1 VVKLARKLGA
11 EAVLGNHDAHVL
23 KHHRGEAVGPHH
35 TEVAKSLTVKDFE
48 YLAGLPL
55 WLDVPRHQVRVV
67 HAGLVPGV
75 KVEAQRPEELINMRS
90 LDAQGQP
97 RRRVS
102 EGVPWASKWQGP
114 ELAVFGHDAM
124 RGLQEYPLALGL
136 GRGDE
141 RRDRGADEHLAPHP
155 HLAGVRGERGDGRVE
170 LRAHLARASLGVLP
184 GDRGIDDG
192 DQHEVLVAATAGD
205 GEGGGV
211 GVPGQVGEVGSAD
224 DGHGRP

>member
-1 VVKLARKLGA
+1 MRRTIIIGDVHGCAEELRDLLQACQHSSHDRVIFVGDLVARGPDSHGVVKLARKLGA

-75 KVEAQRPEELINMRS
+75 KVEAQRPEDLINMRS

-136 GRGDE
+136 DTGCVYGR
-141 RRDRGADEHLAPHP
+141 RLTAVMFP
-155 HLAGVRGERGDGRVE
+155 GRV
-170 LRAHLARASLGVLP
+170 LISVPARQQWCP
-184 GDRGIDDG
+184 IDG
-192 DQHEVLVAATAGD
+192 
-205 GEGGGV
+205 
-211 GVPGQVGEVGSAD
+211 
-224 DGHGRP
+224 